1 MALEPIDLR
10 EARWAAKDRP
20 AAKRTLTPANMQA
33 VLAGGSASYGGF
45 GAAKPG
51 RLTADWNRTPRSA
64 DQQLIVDLR
73 FLRARA
79 REQRINSPIAA
90 KFTQMLRTN
99 LVGPHGIRTA
109 FKVEKLRQRNDEV
122 LDDDVNEA
130 LDKAWRKWQRRE
142 YCTVHGKYTFADVC
156 RMAADGLG
164 GEGDFIVRKVP
175 VSKSDNPFG
184 FSLQLINADQLD
196 DNLNQIGSAT
206 ANQIRMGVEVNQFQ
220 KPLFYHIFPGNPYEF
235 GFGRGVRQRV
245 PSDQIYHIHIP
256 RFVGQTRGYPLLA
269 PVMWDMKMLDGY
281 FEAELVAA
289 RIGATIIA
297 AIEQSN
303 EGTYNGVPG
312 DGETRDGSTKVDI
325 GYGTALQLGPGQKL
339 NNASPEHPTAAFS
352 PFVERSLRLISSG
365 LGVAYFE
372 LGNDHSGINFSSG
385 RLGIIEQR
393 DFYMEL
399 QQVLVD
405 SFVRP
410 VYEDWVKYALLNG
423 ALALPFDADRYTDQ
437 DAVEFIPRRWTWLDP
452 LKDVQAAVDE
462 VQNGFATHDEKLHQQ
477 GKDWRK
483 VFKQLKVEQDLA
495 NSLGI
500 QIGTDIRG
508 DALSEVNDG
517 APDETGEPGTDSK
530 PAKETPAAPPKK
542 KPKS

>member
-1 MALEPIDLR
+1 MALEILDLSDAKR
-10 EARWAAKDRP
+10 AVMARP
-20 AAKRTLTPANMQA
+20 GKRTLTPANMQA

-51 RLTADWNRTPRSA
+51 RLTADWNRVPRSA
-64 DQQLIVDLR
+64 DQQLQMDLR

-109 FKVEKLRQRNDEV
+109 FKVEKLRQRDEEV
-122 LDDDVNEA
+122 LDDNVNDA
-130 LDKAWRKWQRRE
+130 LDKAWRKWQRKE

-164 GEGDFIVRKVP
+164 GEGDFIVRKVY
-175 VSKSDNPFG
+175 VSKKDNPFG

-196 DNLNQIGSAT
+196 DNLNQMGSAT
-206 ANQIRMGVEVNQFQ
+206 ANQIRMGVEVNQYQ
-220 KPLFYHIFPGNPYEF
+220 RALFYHIFPGNPYEF
-235 GFGRGVRQRV
+235 GFGRGERQKV
-245 PSDQIYHIHIP
+245 PADQLYHVHIP

-297 AIEQSN
+297 AIEQDN
-303 EGTYNGVPG
+303 QIEYAG
-312 DGETRDGSTKVDI
+312 DGEARDGSTKVDI

-339 NNASPEHPTAAFS
+339 NNASPEHPSTAFS
-352 PFVERSLRLISSG
+352 PFVERSLRLIASG

-372 LGNDHSGINFSSG
+372 LGNDHAGINFSSG

-405 SFVRP
+405 TLVRP
-410 VYEDWVKYALLNG
+410 CYEDWTKSALLNG
-423 ALALPFDADRYTDQ
+423 ALDLPFDPDRYTDQ

-462 VQNGFATHDEKLHQQ
+462 VQNGFSTHDEKLHQH

-483 VFKQLKVEQDLA
+483 VYRQLKVEKDYA
-495 NSLGI
+495 EKLGI
-500 QIGTDIRG
+500 EVGTDIRG
-508 DALSEVNDG
+508 DALSEIDDG
-517 APDETGEPGTDSK
+517 APAETGDPGSDSK
-530 PAKETPAAPPKK
+530 PAKETPVDAPKAKVKPKK
-542 KPKS
+542 